1 MFDEFAREKG
11 IAISNQDGGGQFIE
25 QLAVALKTH
34 RETPTVVHGF
44 RIQTMFAYVA
54 AALGGCRIITEE
66 DAGDLF
72 VESPNFKRPDFRM
85 LTTAGREIFV
95 EVKNFDQQEEPM
107 ADFVLKSDYLIS
119 IQRYASAF
127 QKPLFFAIYW
137 RRWQIWTLT
146 PVDCFKQIGDKS
158 SLNLLNALK
167 KDEMALLGDCRIGI
181 SKPLVMR
188 FHADSTKLRSI
199 DSSGKAQ
206 FTIGNV
212 SFHAGGKEIANEFE
226 QKLAWFFLNYGTWQH
241 LELPAKI
248 ENNEL
253 IYFDVTGV
261 CDDPNPEQEFLII
274 GSLSQMISRQFN
286 SLTVGD
292 GEILRL
298 SPQVDPEKLGVLIPK
313 EHKGEALGIWRFYQ
327 QSSLSDAKKQNI
339 VS

>member
-1 MFDEFAREKG
+1 
-11 IAISNQDGGGQFIE
+11 
-25 QLAVALKTH
+25 
-34 RETPTVVHGF
+34 
-44 RIQTMFAYVA
+44 
-54 AALGGCRIITEE
+54 
-66 DAGDLF
+66 
-72 VESPNFKRPDFRM
+72 
-85 LTTAGREIFV
+85 
-95 EVKNFDQQEEPM
+95 
-107 ADFVLKSDYLIS
+107 
-119 IQRYASAF
+119 
-127 QKPLFFAIYW
+127 
-137 RRWQIWTLT
+137 
-146 PVDCFKQIGDKS
+146 VDCFTNSGDKS

-167 KDEMALLGDCRIGI
+167 QDEMALLGDCRIGI

-188 FHADSTKLRSI
+188 LHADPTKLRSV
-199 DSSGKAQ
+199 DSNGQVQ

-212 SFHAGGKEIANEFE
+212 SFHAGGKEITNEFE
-226 QKLAWFFLNYGTWQH
+226 QKLAWFFLNYGNWQD

-274 GSLSQMISRQFN
+274 GSLSQMISRQFD

-292 GEILRL
+292 SEILRL

-327 QSSLSDAKKQNI
+327 QSSLSDAKKQNV